1 MSQKKVAPA
10 PAPAAK
16 KAAPTR
22 TTHDALS
29 LMFRRGITRR
39 HNKGKARLVST
50 GETITKDQYLNVG
63 KHFTLL
69 FDHKVAKRLAPI
81 IALIK
86 AESNPKTGRFYLTN
100 DKLEPSYTPVP
111 FVPKQK
117 APKVVVPGAPAK
129 VKAPRKKN
137 EVAAVAAPVATAKV
151 AKKSKAK
158 APAAEVSKKK

>member
-1 MSQKKVAPA
+1 MSQKKTV
-10 PAPAAK
+10 PAPAATIK

-50 GETITKDQYLNVG
+50 GETITQDQYKNVG
-63 KHFTLL
+63 KHFTLI

-86 AESNPKTGRFYLTN
+86 TEQNPKTGRFYLTN
-100 DKLEPSYTPVP
+100 DKLAPTYVPVP
-111 FVPKQK
+111 FVPKAK
-117 APKVVVPGAPAK
+117 APKIVSETPAK
-129 VKAPRKKN
+129 DKAPRKKQQ
-137 EVAAVAAPVATAKV
+137 ATP
-151 AKKSKAK
+151 
-158 APAAEVSKKK
+158 APAATATPAKKAKTSRAEVHKKK